1 MDCTV
6 YTGGTIYTLEP
17 GVSTTEAVLVQNG
30 RIQAIGKRA
39 ELEKHGQR
47 IVDLKGKTMLPAFID
62 SHSHLMGV
70 ANGLLQVDLTEAASF
85 DQVKE
90 KIQRFIQENQ
100 VPKGKWVLAKGINHG
115 VLQEKR
121 LPEKAFLDEITAEHP
136 LVVQHTTGHSGV
148 LNSKGLEVL
157 DITAQTPDPDGGHI
171 DFATGLLE
179 ENAFIQNME
188 RFPLP
193 TGAEL
198 MAAFEKAQRLYA
210 ANGITTV
217 QEGMFVEQ
225 IRDIYTMLYQQ
236 NRLWLDVVA
245 YMDLKN
251 NPELIDAFPSC
262 KGKYDRHLKV
272 GGYKVLL
279 DGSPQSRTAWV
290 TKPYADGTSGYPM
303 LSDEELEPLVERA
316 VREQQQLLMHANG
329 DAATDQ
335 YLWVYEKVM
344 KKWGPGIR
352 PVLIHGQIVRYDQVR
367 EMARLGV
374 TPSFFLAH
382 VYHWGDVHLENLG
395 MERARRISPV
405 REALENQIPFTLH
418 QDAPVIPP
426 NMMETLWCAVN
437 RKTKNGVVLGGEQ
450 KLSVYQAL
458 QAITVNAAKQYG
470 EEQEKGTIAAGK
482 RADFVILDKDPLK
495 AELEEIR
502 RIQVKMTVKDG
513 QTIYQA

>member
-90 KIQRFIQENQ
+90 KIQRFIRENQ

-121 LPEKAFLDEITAEHP
+121 LPEKAFLDEITAQHP

-335 YLWVYEKVM
+335 YLRVYEKVM

-352 PVLIHGQIVRYDQVR
+352 PVLIHGQIMRYDQVR

>member
-17 GVSTTEAVLVQNG
+17 GVSTTETVLVQNG

-90 KIQRFIQENQ
+90 KIQRFIRENQ
-100 VPKGKWVLAKGINHG
+100 VPKGKWVLAKGIDHG

-121 LPEKAFLDEITAEHP
+121 LPEKAFLDEITAQHP

-157 DITAQTPDPDGGHI
+157 GITAQTPDPDGGHI

-251 NPELIDAFPSC
+251 NPELIDTFPSC
-262 KGKYDRHLKV
+262 KGKYDCHLKV

-335 YLWVYEKVM
+335 YLRVYEKVM

-352 PVLIHGQIVRYDQVR
+352 PVLIHGQIMRYDQVR

-437 RKTKNGVVLGGEQ
+437 RKTKSGVVLGGEQ